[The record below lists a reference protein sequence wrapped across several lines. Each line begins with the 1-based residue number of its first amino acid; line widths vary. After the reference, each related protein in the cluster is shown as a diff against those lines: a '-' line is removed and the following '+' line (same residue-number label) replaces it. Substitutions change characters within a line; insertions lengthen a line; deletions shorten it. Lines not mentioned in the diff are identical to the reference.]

1 MKKSGDNKVVPI
13 FKHDTSAIIEQVSD
27 SFNFQRGGHLNE
39 VSMAYETWGTLN
51 KSKSNVIVIFT
62 GLSASSHVT
71 SSEHNNSAGWWE
83 SMVGEGRPINTAHNY
98 VICINTLGSC
108 FGSTSPVSINKKTGK
123 PYRLTFPELTV
134 EDMAKASHM
143 LLNKLDIKR
152 IKLLIGPSLGGMNA
166 IAFAVLYNKCVEN
179 ILLISTT
186 TQASPY
192 AIAIRSLQREIIR
205 KDPLWHNGFYSYEN
219 PPLNGVRIARK
230 IGMTSYRS
238 ALEWSQRFGRKKST
252 SAELNQNTFGVDNTS
267 FEYEIESYL
276 EHQAIKFQNVF
287 DANCYLYLSRAMDW
301 FDIAAHGKSTL
312 DALSKTKLEKA
323 LVLGVNSD
331 TLFPLQQQ
339 KEIAEGLSQAGAKVQ
354 YKELNCIQ
362 GHDSFLVDIETFG
375 LEINDFISNL

>member
-1 MKKSGDNKVVPI
+1 MKKSEDNKVVPI
-13 FKHDTSAIIEQVSD
+13 FKHDNSAIIEKVSD
-27 SFNFQRGGHLNE
+27 SFDFQRGGYLDE

-51 KSKSNVIVIFT
+51 KNKSNVIVIFT

-83 SMVGEGRPINTAHNY
+83 SMVGEGRPIDITHHY

-123 PYRLTFPELTV
+123 PYRLSFPELTV
-134 EDMAKASHM
+134 EDMAKAAS
-143 LLNKLDIKR
+143 LLLKKLDIKR

-166 IAFAVLYNKCVEN
+166 IAFTVLYNKLVEN

-205 KDPLWHNGFYSYEN
+205 KDPLWNNGFYSYEN

-238 ALEWSQRFGRKKST
+238 ALEWSQRFGRKKTT

-312 DALSKTKLEKA
+312 DSLSKTKLEKA

-375 LEINDFISNL
+375 LEINDFISSL

>member
-1 MKKSGDNKVVPI
+1 MKKSEDNKVVPI
-13 FKHDTSAIIEQVSD
+13 FKHDNSAIIEQVSD
-27 SFNFQRGGHLNE
+27 SFDFQRGGHLDE

-51 KSKSNVIVIFT
+51 KNKSNVIVIFT

-83 SMVGEGRPINTAHNY
+83 SMVGEGSPIDTTHNY

-123 PYRLTFPELTV
+123 PYRLAFPELTV
-134 EDMAKASHM
+134 EDMSKASNL

-166 IAFAVLYNKCVEN
+166 ISFAVLYNKVVEN
-179 ILLISTT
+179 LLLISTT

-205 KDPLWHNGFYSYEN
+205 KDPLWNNGFYSYEN

-238 ALEWSQRFGRKKST
+238 ALEWSQRFGRKKTT
-252 SAELNQNTFGVDNTS
+252 SDELNQNTFGVDNTS
-267 FEYEIESYL
+267 FEYEIEAYL

-301 FDIAAHGKSTL
+301 FDIALHGKSTL
-312 DALSKTKLEKA
+312 DSLSKTKLEKA
-323 LVLGVNSD
+323 LVLGVASD

-339 KEIAEGLSQAGAKVQ
+339 KEIAEGLSQAGTKVQ

>member
-1 MKKSGDNKVVPI
+1 MKKSEDNKVVPI
-13 FKHDTSAIIEQVSD
+13 FKHDNSAIIEKVSD
-27 SFNFQRGGHLNE
+27 SFDFQRGGHLDE

-51 KSKSNVIVIFT
+51 KNKSNVIVIFT

-83 SMVGEGRPINTAHNY
+83 SMVGEGRPIDTTHNY

-123 PYRLTFPELTV
+123 PYRLAFPELTV
-134 EDMAKASHM
+134 EDMSKASNL

-166 IAFAVLYNKCVEN
+166 IAFAVLYNKVVEN
-179 ILLISTT
+179 ILLISTA

-205 KDPLWHNGFYSYEN
+205 KDPLWNNGFYSYEK

-238 ALEWSQRFGRKKST
+238 ALEWSQRFGRKKT
-252 SAELNQNTFGVDNTS
+252 SNAELNQNTFGVDNTS
-267 FEYEIESYL
+267 FEYEIEAYL

-301 FDIAAHGKSTL
+301 FDIALHGKSTL
-312 DALSKTKLEKA
+312 DALSKTKLERA
-323 LVLGVNSD
+323 LVLGVTSD

-375 LEINDFISNL
+375 LEINNFISNL

>member
-1 MKKSGDNKVVPI
+1 MKKSEDNKVVPI
-13 FKHDTSAIIEQVSD
+13 FKHDNSAIIEQVSD
-27 SFNFQRGGHLNE
+27 SFDFQRGGHLDE

-51 KSKSNVIVIFT
+51 KNKSNVIVIFT

-83 SMVGEGRPINTAHNY
+83 SMVGEGRPIDTTHNY

-123 PYRLTFPELTV
+123 PYRLAFPELTV
-134 EDMAKASHM
+134 EDMSKASNL

-166 IAFAVLYNKCVEN
+166 IAFAVLYNKVVEN
-179 ILLISTT
+179 ILLISTA

-205 KDPLWHNGFYSYEN
+205 KDPLWNNGFYSYEK

-238 ALEWSQRFGRKKST
+238 ALEWSQRFGRKKT
-252 SAELNQNTFGVDNTS
+252 SNAELNQNTFGVDNTS
-267 FEYEIESYL
+267 FEYEIEAYL

-301 FDIAAHGKSTL
+301 FDIALHGKSTL
-312 DALSKTKLEKA
+312 DSLSKTKLEKA
-323 LVLGVNSD
+323 LVLGVASD